1 MRENLG
7 ARETVMMTL
16 KSNAPREGEIEVPSV
31 DSPNRMEIDPG
42 DIPPSERPR
51 NPNVDDRT
59 KIPERDFG

>member
-1 MRENLG
+1 
-7 ARETVMMTL
+7 MMTL
-16 KSNAPREGEIEVPSV
+16 KSSAPREVEIEVPSV

-59 KIPERDFG
+59 KIPDNVISDDRPVSAN